1 MEGSKPTLKLRDG
14 FDSNSIDSL
23 MIASVWKCDAF
34 ACCGRI
40 NSLVKV
46 LGAAVPGL
54 IQSRQ
59 TPLTMP
65 AIDLAEPWAKA
76 RQHGDQATRS
86 AMVYGFLKPW
96 PP

>member
-23 MIASVWKCDAF
+23 MIASVWKCDAV

-46 LGAAVPGL
+46 
-54 IQSRQ
+54 
-59 TPLTMP
+59 
-65 AIDLAEPWAKA
+65 WALPFP
-76 RQHGDQATRS
+76 
-86 AMVYGFLKPW
+86 V
-96 PP
+96 